1 MESLVST
8 DWLANEAAACD
19 LRIVDASKH
28 LPEAGRDAAADYAAG
43 HIPGAVFL
51 NLDELVD
58 SGAPV
63 ENTMPQPEKFASR
76 MQALGLGDGSRI
88 VLYDDSAI
96 RTAARAWFMLRMFG
110 ATNVAI
116 LDGGIGKWRSEDRPL
131 ETGTHSL
138 RPRHYTPW
146 RDATQLR
153 DKAQMLA
160 NLASQAEQVIDA
172 RGAARFSGEVTETSP
187 GLASG
192 HIPGS
197 LNVPYTALYAVDG
210 TFKDRASLRRVFL
223 DAGVDLSRPVVTSC
237 GSGVTACVVA
247 FALHLIGKDDV
258 ALYDGSWTEWGADPA
273 TPKSVS
279 QTGASPTVSA

>member
-28 LPEAGRDAAADYAAG
+28 LPEAGRNAAADYAEG
-43 HIPGAVFL
+43 HIPGAVYL

-58 SGAPV
+58 RDAPV

-96 RTAARAWFMLRMFG
+96 RTSARAWFMLRMFG

-131 ETGTHSL
+131 ETGTRSL

-172 RGAARFSGEVTETSP
+172 RGAARFSGEVKETRP

-192 HIPGS
+192 LIPGS
-197 LNVPYTALYAVDG
+197 LNGPYTALYAVDG

-273 TPKSVS
+273 TPKAVS

>member
-8 DWLANEAAACD
+8 DWLANDMDASD

-28 LPEAGRDAAADYAAG
+28 LPEAGRDARAEYLAA
-43 HIPGAVFL
+43 HIPGAVYM
-51 NLDELVD
+51 NLDDLTD
-58 SGAPV
+58 RAAPI
-63 ENTMPQPEKFASR
+63 ENTLPRPDKFASR

-96 RTAARAWFMLRMFG
+96 RTSARAWFMLRMFG
-110 ATNVAI
+110 ASNVAI
-116 LDGGIGKWRSEDRPL
+116 LDGGLGKWRAEGRELEAGDRK
-131 ETGTHSL
+131 L
-138 RPRHYTPW
+138 RQRHYTPW
-146 RDATQLR
+146 LQEGQVR

-160 NLASQAEQVIDA
+160 NIASDAEQVIDA
-172 RGAARFSGEVTETSP
+172 RGAARFSGETPEARP
-187 GLASG
+187 GLAAG

-197 LNVPYTALYAVDG
+197 LNVPYTVLFNPDG
-210 TFKDRASLRRVFL
+210 TFKDRASLRRIYL

-258 ALYDGSWTEWGADPA
+258 ALYDGSWTEWGADPS
-273 TPKSVS
+273 TPKAQGPAGRPSKV
-279 QTGASPTVSA
+279 GA